1 MNGAGGMLRLL
12 IFITVIMAAVWGLKV
27 YRNAVGGMTKFQK
40 ISNIIVSIGLL
51 ALLAMLIFPLIAK
64 P

>member
-1 MNGAGGMLRLL
+1 MLRLL
-12 IFITVIMAAVWGLKV
+12 IFMTFVIAAVWGIKV
-27 YRNAVGGMTKFQK
+27 YRNAVDGMTKFQK

-51 ALLAMLIFPLIAK
+51 ALLGMLIFPLITK